1 MNSSFLRTIS
11 LSLLLFI
18 SVTSVKAQ
26 VITQTD
32 TSHVQPESVIYL
44 KSKIFYIGKMLEQT
58 PEFVRFETPDGR
70 KKKIYNTS
78 IDKIVPLDPTNPP
91 VKYYFEDR
99 FLDRLILS
107 PTGFEGGQEGA
118 QLHIHS
124 GITEISLFPIKKFS
138 MSGAIFPFYPRLF
151 YMYKAKFIF
160 LDTRL
165 FHASVS
171 GGKIGAFS
179 SSGAYWAP
187 ALSIGTSKSFVNIST
202 AFFKN
207 DQENSKGVVATTLG
221 YSKRLNH
228 QLTLMNEGVMVFEG
242 GDATLT
248 MLGSSLKISRARYAL
263 ELGLNFIIDTD
274 DYRNRV
280 TINGSPRF
288 SLHLLL
294 NKPNAQKNP

>member
-1 MNSSFLRTIS
+1 MNSPHLRTIFLFLF
-11 LSLLLFI
+11 LSI
-18 SVTSVKAQ
+18 SITTTKAQ
-26 VITQTD
+26 APTPTD
-32 TSHVQPESVIYL
+32 TSYVQLESVIYL

-124 GITEISLFPIKKFS
+124 WLTEISLFPIKKFS

-151 YMYKAKFIF
+151 YMYKAKLIF

-171 GGKIGAFS
+171 AGKIGMFS
-179 SSGAYWAP
+179 SGGAYWVP

-207 DQENSKGVVATTLG
+207 DKENSKGVVAATLG

-228 QLTLMNEGVMVFEG
+228 QLTLMNEGVMLFEG
-242 GDATLT
+242 GDAVFTILS
-248 MLGSSLKISRARYAL
+248 SSLKISRERYAL
-263 ELGLNFIIDTD
+263 EFGLNLAIDTD
-274 DYRNRV
+274 NVRNNIQ
-280 TINGSPRF
+280 INGSPRF
-288 SLHLLL
+288 SFHLLL
-294 NKPNAQKNP
+294 NKPTAKKNP